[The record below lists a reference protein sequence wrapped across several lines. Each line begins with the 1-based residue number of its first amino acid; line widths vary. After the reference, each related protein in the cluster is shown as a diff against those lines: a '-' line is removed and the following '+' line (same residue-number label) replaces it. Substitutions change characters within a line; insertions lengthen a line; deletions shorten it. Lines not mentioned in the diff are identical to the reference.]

1 MPPKSDN
8 NRKTRSH
15 SHTLD
20 DPSENKGDNMAV
32 FEGTG
37 NTPEVLANTESKGA
51 TTNNDD
57 LRHLI
62 QQLSTTVRT
71 SNSNIQSSID
81 QLSRKIDDQHATF
94 SAELRELRT
103 SLTDA
108 QAEISDLKSTNQ
120 RRQTVIANL
129 ERDQTRSQQSIRTLN
144 CQVQRM
150 KCALT
155 KQETYSR
162 KQNIVIDGLRED
174 ENDDL
179 ENKLRNLF
187 TNILNLNVAI
197 SDLDKF
203 HRIGTANKD
212 KPRPVLVRCMSQ
224 GVRDSILV
232 ACPLLKGK
240 NIYVSEDLPAETR
253 RQRADLRLARNHAA
267 SLGKE
272 VSLKGDFLYIEG
284 IKYTYDSLSSLPVE
298 LNLREAQTVR
308 IAPDKLG
315 YHNRHQPLSNFFLC
329 DIVGNDGHIY
339 CCAEQYFQVK
349 KVEFFNRDDLKLQ
362 ILAAED
368 PVSMKR
374 LGDIVKPP
382 KGSPW
387 HVEKDKIMKSVVLSK
402 LEQNPSIAKYL
413 LSTGSAQLIEATHH
427 QYWGAGCGAKD
438 SALFDGSFKG
448 KNIMG
453 GILAEV
459 RTQLKK
465 T

>member
-57 LRHLI
+57 LRMHLI

-162 KQNIVIDGLRED
+162 KQNIVIDGLD
-174 ENDDL
+174 GDW
-179 ENKLRNLF
+179 
-187 TNILNLNVAI
+187 A
-197 SDLDKF
+197 
-203 HRIGTANKD
+203 
-212 KPRPVLVRCMSQ
+212 
-224 GVRDSILV
+224 
-232 ACPLLKGK
+232 
-240 NIYVSEDLPAETR
+240 
-253 RQRADLRLARNHAA
+253 LA
-267 SLGKE
+267 
-272 VSLKGDFLYIEG
+272 
-284 IKYTYDSLSSLPVE
+284 
-298 LNLREAQTVR
+298 
-308 IAPDKLG
+308 
-315 YHNRHQPLSNFFLC
+315 
-329 DIVGNDGHIY
+329 
-339 CCAEQYFQVK
+339 
-349 KVEFFNRDDLKLQ
+349 
-362 ILAAED
+362 
-368 PVSMKR
+368 
-374 LGDIVKPP
+374 
-382 KGSPW
+382 
-387 HVEKDKIMKSVVLSK
+387 
-402 LEQNPSIAKYL
+402 
-413 LSTGSAQLIEATHH
+413 
-427 QYWGAGCGAKD
+427 
-438 SALFDGSFKG
+438 
-448 KNIMG
+448 
-453 GILAEV
+453 V
-459 RTQLKK
+459 RTKMMTWKINLGICSPTSLILTLPYQIWTNSIGLGLQ
-465 T
+465 TRINQGPYL